1 MILRRE
7 VPRQNTAVND
17 QQHDGAERDMEPV
30 KPGQHEKGRAI
41 RASRELEVEVGIGMA
56 IFLCLQADE
65 EKSQGKGQKQSELE
79 LAPLVELEC
88 PMRPGHGNA
97 RRQQYE
103 RIDCRKTPRPH
114 GSEFLLDPRTRHRP
128 SSREIRP

>member
-1 MILRRE
+1 ME
-7 VPRQNTAVND
+7 PE
-17 QQHDGAERDMEPV
+17 GDMKPV
-30 KPGQHEKGRAI
+30 KPREHEKGRAI
-41 RASRELEVEVGIGMA
+41 SATGELEVEFRIGVA
-56 IFLCLQADE
+56 IFPRLQAHED
-65 EKSQGKGQKQSELE
+65 KSQGEGQEQAELE

-114 GSEFLLDPRTRHRP
+114 GSEFLLIPGPDTGQLSGKAGHSNLCSMSP
-128 SSREIRP
+128 SSGTENTRI